1 MTNGHE
7 NGKKKER
14 NVTSGQKFKETG
26 IKYLKGIWRIRC
38 MITRRI
44 DPAEEFTN
52 PNVNFDVLMKKI
64 SNRIITLEEDF
75 NNVEDPV
82 VKGFILQEIILLR
95 EKYFDYLKVDIDL
108 QHLMLS
114 NPDIYGG
121 DKDDEEI

>member
-1 MTNGHE
+1 
-7 NGKKKER
+7 
-14 NVTSGQKFKETG
+14 
-26 IKYLKGIWRIRC
+26 

-121 DKDDEEI
+121 NEDDEEV

>member
-1 MTNGHE
+1 
-7 NGKKKER
+7 
-14 NVTSGQKFKETG
+14 
-26 IKYLKGIWRIRC
+26 

-95 EKYFDYLKVDIDL
+95 EKYFDYLSYAYL
-108 QHLMLS
+108 
-114 NPDIYGG
+114 
-121 DKDDEEI
+121 

>member
-1 MTNGHE
+1 
-7 NGKKKER
+7 
-14 NVTSGQKFKETG
+14 
-26 IKYLKGIWRIRC
+26 

>member
-1 MTNGHE
+1 
-7 NGKKKER
+7 
-14 NVTSGQKFKETG
+14 
-26 IKYLKGIWRIRC
+26 

-121 DKDDEEI
+121 DKDDEEV